1 MKDGHIHSP
10 YCPHG
15 SSDRFEQYIKK
26 AIEVGIR
33 EMTFTE
39 HLPFPENFKDP
50 SPEND
55 STMTEENLL
64 NYFNELNVL
73 KEKYKHSV
81 KINIGVE
88 VDYIEGYEK
97 SIQQMLDKY
106 GEYIDDAILSV
117 HMIKINDEYHL
128 IDYSPE
134 KFGELVDLL
143 GSIENVYYK
152 YYDTVKLAINSD
164 LGLYKPKRIGH
175 LNLVRKFNKIYP
187 YDYSGNKKLE
197 EIIKIIKS
205 KNYELDFNVA
215 GYRNQYCNESYIDG
229 YLLKLVRDYN
239 VKTVLGS
246 DSHTH
251 DTVGYKIKEYN
262 RLMEELQFSL

>member
-1 MKDGHIHSP
+1 MRDGHIHSP

-26 AIEVGIR
+26 AIEVGVMV
-33 EMTFTE
+33 MTFTE
-39 HLPFPENFKDP
+39 HFPLPKNFKDP

-55 STMTEENLL
+55 SAMSEDHLL
-64 NYFNELNVL
+64 AYFNELKEL
-73 KEKYKHSV
+73 KEKYKHSI

-97 SIQQMLDKY
+97 EIKEMLDKY
-106 GEYIDDAILSV
+106 GEYIDDSILSV

-152 YYDTVKLAINSD
+152 YYDTVKMAVNSD
-164 LGLYKPKRIGH
+164 LGRYKPRRIGH
-175 LNLVRKFNKIYP
+175 LNLVRKYNKIYP
-187 YDYSGNKKLE
+187 YDYSGNENLE
-197 EIIKIIKS
+197 EIVRIVKS
-205 KNYELDFNVA
+205 KDYELDFNVS
-215 GYRNQYCNESYIDG
+215 GYRKPYCNEAYIDG

-239 VKTVLGS
+239 VKTILGS

-251 DTVGYKIKEYN
+251 DTVGYKMKEYN
-262 RLMEELQFSL
+262 RLMEELQF